1 MKKVLI
7 ISYNWPP
14 AGGIGVLRNLKFVKY
29 LRNYGW
35 EPIVF
40 APKNANYPYFDE
52 ANFNDVPDGITVI
65 KTPIIEPF
73 GLFKALSNRRN
84 TPLNNIV
91 HVRDKKSVL
100 DDLAIWIRGNF
111 FIPDARSLWIKP
123 SVKYLVNYLKENPVD
138 AILTDGPPHTNT
150 VIGTRVSKQTGIPYL
165 ADFQDP
171 WTQVDYYQLFK
182 IGKRAD
188 RIHKKLEQETF
199 AVAKKI
205 TIASPTWKNDI
216 ETIGAKNVDVIYY
229 GYDEDDFENLQATP
243 DHFFTFTHAG
253 LLGSDR
259 NPENLFQAFASLNKE
274 IPGFKENARI
284 KLIGQTDLSVM
295 QAIREFGL
303 DDQIIQTGTIPRKK
317 VLQELINSWAL
328 LLPLNKA
335 ANVGGRM
342 PGKFYEYIRSE
353 RPILSFGPQGTDID
367 RIVQEYGL
375 GKNFDWSEVKSLQK
389 YLAELYSEQY
399 LPENFSAVK
408 SKKDYS
414 FFSNNNQTKIL
425 ASFLDEI
432 IL

>member
-40 APKNANYPYFDE
+40 APKDANYPYFDE
-52 ANFNDVPDGITVI
+52 ANFNDIPNGIEVI
-65 KTPIIEPF
+65 KFPILEPF
-73 GLFKALSNRRN
+73 GLFKILSNRRN

-100 DDLAIWIRGNF
+100 DDLAIRIRGNF

-123 SVKYLVNYLKENPVD
+123 SVKYLVKYLKANPVD

-150 VIGTRVSKQTGIPYL
+150 VIGTRVSIQTGIPYL

-188 RIHKKLEQETF
+188 RTHKKLEQETF

-216 ETIGAKNVDVIYY
+216 EKIGAKNVDVIYY
-229 GYDEDDFENLQATP
+229 GYDEDDFKNLQAEP
-243 DHFFTFTHAG
+243 DRFFTLTHAG
-253 LLGSDR
+253 LLGFDR
-259 NPENLFQAFASLNKE
+259 NPENLFQAMATLNEE
-274 IPGFKENARI
+274 IPGFKENVRI

-295 QAIREFGL
+295 KTIREFGL
-303 DDQIIQTGTIPRKK
+303 DDQIIQTGTIPRKQ
-317 VLQELINSWAL
+317 VLQELVNSWAL

-367 RIVQEYGL
+367 RIIQEYGL
-375 GKNFDWSEVKSLQK
+375 GENFDWIDVKFLQNH
-389 YLAELYSEQY
+389 LAKLYSEQY
-399 LPENFSAVK
+399 LPQNFSAVK